1 MAEAA
6 FKFDDSVMQITAQP
20 GPQTQ
25 FLQCNADVAFY
36 GGSAG
41 GGKTYGLLL
50 NPLYNKDNPKF
61 GAVTFRRTT
70 KQVRSE
76 GGLWDTA
83 IDLYSAIGARPN
95 QQDLHFTWAEGMRHT
110 FAHMEYEKNRF
121 DWQGAQIP
129 LIQFDELTHFT
140 WKQFS
145 YMLSRNRS
153 MSGVK
158 GQIRGTCNPDPDHW
172 VRRFIDWYIGEDG
185 YAITERSGVIRW
197 FVTLGDE
204 VKWADTKQEA
214 LEKYG
219 VPGLSENDEGQIRP
233 KSFTFILSRLKDN
246 QILMKSDPGYISN
259 LMAMT
264 RVERARLLGD
274 GERGGNWNIRPSA
287 GMYFKRSDFE
297 IVDIAPVCRKWV
309 RGWDQA
315 ATKKKKESDD
325 PDYTVGV
332 RMGKTD
338 DGRFVVDHVER
349 FQEEPST
356 VDKRIKN
363 TATSDG
369 KAVTIRLVQDPG
381 QAGKSQVQSQTKM
394 LAGYKVNSQTATGDK
409 ATRAK
414 PFASQVEAGNVLLVR
429 GKWNDDYLNE
439 LENFTGTDEDG
450 HDDQVDASA
459 DAFDE
464 LVSGSDYNLS
474 RLVG

>member
-6 FKFDDSVMQITAQP
+6 TEIAPQP

-25 FLQCNADVAFY
+25 FVSCDADVAFY

-50 NPLYNKDNPKF
+50 NPLYHHDNSKF
-61 GAVTFRRTT
+61 GAVTFRKTT
-70 KQVRSE
+70 KDIKNE

-83 IDLYSAIGARPN
+83 EELYSAIGAKAN
-95 QQDLHFTWAEGMRHT
+95 HSDLHWTWPSGMRHT
-110 FAHMEYEKNRF
+110 FAHMEYDKNRF
-121 DWQGAQIP
+121 SWQGAQIP
-129 LIQFDELTHFT
+129 LIQFDELTHFS
-140 WKQFS
+140 WRVFV

-158 GQIRGTCNPDPDHW
+158 AQVRATCNPDPDHW
-172 VRRFIDWYIGEDG
+172 VRAFIDWYIGEDG
-185 YAITERSGVIRW
+185 YAIKERSGVIRW
-197 FVTLGDE
+197 FVVIADE
-204 VKWADTKQEA
+204 VKWADSKEEA
-214 LEKYG
+214 LELYG
-219 VPGLSENDEGQIRP
+219 KPGLSDDHEDQIKP

-246 QILMKSDPGYISN
+246 QILVQHDPGYQGN
-259 LMAMT
+259 LEAMT

-297 IVDIAPVCRKWV
+297 VVDIAPSCTKWV

-315 ATKKKKESDD
+315 GTTKKKESDD
-325 PDYTVGV
+325 PDYSVGV
-332 RMGKTD
+332 KMGKTS
-338 DGRFVVDHVER
+338 DGRFVVAHVER
-349 FQEEPST
+349 FQEEPKA
-356 VDKRIKN
+356 VDRRLKN
-363 TATSDG
+363 ITHSDG
-369 KAVTIRLVQDPG
+369 KVVTVRLAQDPG
-381 QAGKSQVQSQTKM
+381 QAGKSQIRSQTSM
-394 LAGYKVNSQTATGDK
+394 LAGFKVKSQTVTGDK

-414 PFASQVEAGNVLLVR
+414 PFASQVEAGNVILVR
-429 GKWNDDYLNE
+429 GPWNEAYLNE
-439 LENFTGTDEDG
+439 LENFTGTDADG

-464 LVSGSDYNLS
+464 LVSGSNYDIN